1 MENRMAVTITIE
13 FTDAQ
18 WEKVL
23 KDFPVFNT
31 EEKSWT
37 DCKSEA
43 DYLAEIK
50 KLTNERMQDNIEEKE
65 RIATRKKLA
74 ESDLFS

>member
-1 MENRMAVTITIE
+1 MAVTITIE

-18 WEKVL
+18 WAKVL

-31 EEKSWT
+31 EEMNWV

-50 KLTNERMQDNIEEKE
+50 KLTNERMHDNIQEKE
-65 RIATRKKLA
+65 SIASRKRRA